1 MYVYEHFY
9 LKHKLFQEKI
19 ILFLLSIISLSRFF
33 DENEIFMNYLLIF
46 TKEEI
51 IQEKRHDYDS

>member
-9 LKHKLFQEKI
+9 LKHMLFQEKI